1 MRSYSSSSTSTHGFG
16 PSDDKTEPDVTE
28 FSMPSF
34 ELKFD
39 WISNVPQHSTI
50 KNHAPSP
57 QNGYQSDTVVGGL
70 AASGKSNLRHSD
82 ISASLVDEV
91 ANSSLHGN
99 VKAKKAVS
107 IVGVASRR
115 GYRFD
120 GNESDASQKPGSRA
134 LKPSVDLAASNTS
147 KTLVDVAAHAVQK
160 KPVNSQQQKPSP
172 SLVSKTMQDDQEA
185 NPAHHKQE
193 KEGTYL
199 RGHTCGNTTTWVAS
213 AKKDRPTV
221 APPNF
226 AFLANDG
233 VYAPRLTAVSRTV
246 IDRSVPTPQIASD
259 RDLKAQGAGESN
271 GPKKSHARQGL
282 NGIVSQALNS
292 LTTALVVDAEQQGRH
307 AATALEAWSE
317 PVENWEHPS
326 HNDQKQSVHAAR
338 PPLFNTKSAS
348 NSSNSSVTLKS
359 LSESLETLHVESQSV
374 ASIKQLIVPKLVDSI
389 FAKELRATTTGL
401 PGKAASLPDFLRAT
415 ETVAEEANAMK
426 ANEIIGNGKPFSQSN
441 LNANA
446 TSWIPPQSRGVKRE
460 GYVEGYW
467 RSNSAAAG
475 YRNSSASSSTSR
487 SEYAASHS
495 EEGHRR
501 KATPRFASPSIP
513 STPPS
518 EDDIRRFSLKEL
530 LALEC
535 RQDTNLL
542 RLCRVDSLPPHEK
555 EFRNPIVREP
565 FRRHSNPRRPSSV
578 TSDQSKR
585 QDCET
590 VKPVIDTSIV
600 APPHLTGSIF
610 GGTNSEANA
619 EKGFSSDFRI
629 DSPLPVAAPT
639 KRSKISSPSPSSD
652 QLKFEELTLKTKEP
666 TSAPLLKDETLQSK
680 LKAASNVDCAKP
692 SPFKFKFQS
701 ALGNAPNWAKKT
713 GRGPST
719 ISSLSTNKINSGNQ
733 GNSATS
739 PKNPLKIIQD
749 EKQDNAASETSET
762 AAPPRP
768 TTPVNVSVP
777 NAKDLTSYETPVK
790 AESSATIQKLGM
802 TLHRVPASPSVSKGF
817 SIVGRAK
824 RDAGASEKLT
834 LEREESLK
842 TSLPKPAN
850 EENDEDLAQPQATSM
865 PHDNDS
871 KLNDVTSIEG
881 PSYRAGI
888 VSGNTTTWVSKAGKQ
903 ERPVVTAPDF
913 VFLAGGVY
921 NPGMTTASRNVA
933 SSESNAVR
941 KPVKDNVGSKGRGG
955 STKLQSGSRDAV
967 LAGNVIGGNS
977 ASAGYG
983 YGEARHVKGYGGY
996 SGSGGA
1002 NARVGYK
1009 SDSMSGRDVRGGLG
1023 GASKG
1028 GSSNFNGS
1036 RAVGRG

>member
-1 MRSYSSSSTSTHGFG
+1 
-16 PSDDKTEPDVTE
+16 
-28 FSMPSF
+28 MPSF

-50 KNHAPSP
+50 KNHAPSH
-57 QNGYQSDTVVGGL
+57 QNGNQSDTIVGGL
-70 AASGKSNLRHSD
+70 AASGKSNLPHPD

-91 ANSSLHGN
+91 ANPSLHGN

-120 GNESDASQKPGSRA
+120 GNESDTSQKPGSRA

-147 KTLVDVAAHAVQK
+147 KTVVDVAPHAVQK

-213 AKKDRPTV
+213 AKKDRPAV

-246 IDRSVPTPQIASD
+246 IDRSEPAPQIASD
-259 RDLKAQGAGESN
+259 RDLKAQGAGGSN
-271 GPKKSHARQGL
+271 GPKKSHASSRGRRGKGSGGKKRMIHENQ
-282 NGIVSQALNS
+282 
-292 LTTALVVDAEQQGRH
+292 TAFYCCMSNELKEQQGRN

-317 PVENWEHPS
+317 PENWEHS
-326 HNDQKQSVHAAR
+326 SDNDQKQSVHAAR

-348 NSSNSSVTLKS
+348 NSSDSSVTLKS

-389 FAKELRATTTGL
+389 FAQELRATTTGL
-401 PGKAASLPDFLRAT
+401 PGKTASLPDLRSDLRPT
-415 ETVAEEANAMK
+415 ETAAEETNAMK
-426 ANEIIGNGKPFSQSN
+426 ADEIIGHGKPFSQSN

-555 EFRNPIVREP
+555 EFRNPIVSAP

-619 EKGFSSDFRI
+619 EKGFLSDFRI

-639 KRSKISSPSPSSD
+639 KRSKMSSPSPSSD

-666 TSAPLLKDETLQSK
+666 TSAPLLEDETLQSK
-680 LKAASNVDCAKP
+680 LKAASDVDCAKP

-719 ISSLSTNKINSGNQ
+719 VSSLSTNKINNQ

-739 PKNPLKIIQD
+739 SKNPAKIIQD
-749 EKQDNAASETSET
+749 EKQDNAASETSDT

-824 RDAGASEKLT
+824 RDAGASEKLM
-834 LEREESLK
+834 LEREDSLK

-850 EENDEDLAQPQATSM
+850 EKNDEDLAQPQATSM
-865 PHDNDS
+865 PHDNVS
-871 KLNDVTSIEG
+871 ELNDVASIEG

-941 KPVKDNVGSKGRGG
+941 KPVKDNAGSKGRGG
-955 STKLQSGSRDAV
+955 STKLHSGSRGAV

-977 ASAGYG
+977 ASASYG

-1028 GSSNFNGS
+1028 GSSSFYGS